1 MTTLKTNI
9 MPAIVV
15 DVVEK
20 RPVGR
25 PKSTVVK
32 EPKEKRPVGRPRTA
46 VPKEPKEPKPLGRPR
61 IIGPQKEPKPKGR
74 PRSDEETVL
83 LRAKQHRENMLNR
96 YYIKKDKLKAVDDED
111 SQPS

>member
-1 MTTLKTNI
+1 

-20 RPVGR
+20 RPAVR

-32 EPKEKRPVGRPRTA
+32 EPKEKRPVGQPRTA
-46 VPKEPKEPKPLGRPR
+46 VPKEPKEPKPLGRRPR

-96 YYIKKDKLKAVDDED
+96 YYIKKDKLKDVDDED
-111 SQPS
+111 S